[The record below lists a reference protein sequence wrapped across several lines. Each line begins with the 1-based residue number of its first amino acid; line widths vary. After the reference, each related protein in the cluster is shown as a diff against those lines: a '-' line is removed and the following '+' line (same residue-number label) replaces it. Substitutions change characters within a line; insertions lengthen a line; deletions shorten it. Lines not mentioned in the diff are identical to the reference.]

1 MIYFLIFLLFLLL
14 FYVILLKRQIKK
26 LNTKMLE
33 LPKNAR
39 FGQRLSLDFREK
51 NLLHLVD
58 SINQMVNDFETEN
71 HDVRAMEE
79 NVRLSIA
86 GLSHDLRTP
95 LTAINGYVQLLAR
108 TEDTKKRQE
117 YLQIIAQSTD
127 RLLEMTNQF
136 YDLARIETQ
145 QRELTIEKLNL
156 PLMVEEN
163 LFSFYEA
170 FEQAGINVSF
180 TEQPTELYVYADKL
194 MLTRVLQNII
204 QNLLRYAKDNAEIHY
219 QQKNGAVTLVIRNN
233 LKADNKLRI
242 EKVFERFYT
251 ESSARSN
258 AEASGLGL
266 YLSKKL
272 IQSMNGTM
280 NAALDNNW
288 FAIEVTFQNS
298 HPQMNSNK

>member
-1 MIYFLIFLLFLLL
+1 MIYIVALILFSLL
-14 FYVILLKRQIKK
+14 FYLILLQRQIRK
-26 LNTKMLE
+26 LNEKITE

-51 NLLHLVD
+51 NLLQLVD
-58 SINQMVNDFETEN
+58 SLNRMVNEFETEN
-71 HDVRAMEE
+71 HEVRAMEE

-95 LTAINGYVQLLAR
+95 LTAINGYVQLLER
-108 TEDTKKRQE
+108 TEDEKKRQE

-156 PLMVEEN
+156 PLLVEEN

-170 FEQAGINVSF
+170 FEQAKIEVSF
-180 TEQPTELYVYADKL
+180 GENPNDLYVLADKL

-204 QNLLRYAKDNAEIHY
+204 QNLLRYAKDSVEIHY
-219 QQKNGAVTLVIRNN
+219 RQKDTEVVLIIKNN
-233 LKADNKLRI
+233 LKEDNKLRI

-266 YLSKKL
+266 YLSRKL

-280 NAALDNNW
+280 NATLDNNW
-288 FAIEVTFQNS
+288 FAIEVALPT
-298 HPQMNSNK
+298 